1 MFAPR
6 FILNDQLDLHFHT
19 ASLRPS
25 RLPTTVAVVDLSHA
39 GAAGRGARCRESHA
53 LRHEIAH
60 RLAPHRATPLPDV
73 ASMPGW
79 YSPATQDRPR
89 RQPHPIAR
97 GRLQRRT

>member
-60 RLAPHRATPLPDV
+60 RLGVCPSNRSAKLLVGKFSRISGHGEDL
-73 ASMPGW
+73 S
-79 YSPATQDRPR
+79 
-89 RQPHPIAR
+89 
-97 GRLQRRT
+97 